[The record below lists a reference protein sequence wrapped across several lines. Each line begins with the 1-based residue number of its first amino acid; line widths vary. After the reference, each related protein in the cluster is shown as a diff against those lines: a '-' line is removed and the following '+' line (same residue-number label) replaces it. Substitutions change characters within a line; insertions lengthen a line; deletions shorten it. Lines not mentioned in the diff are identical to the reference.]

1 MNPKMREMPT
11 EQPAQ
16 QAPQGMPDLSQI
28 PPEVLMQLLQLLT
41 SQGGGGLPGFED
53 DDEGP
58 EEDLSGMA

>member
-41 SQGGGGLPGFED
+41 SQGGGGLPGM
-53 DDEGP
+53 
-58 EEDLSGMA
+58 EEDEPDGDEVL